1 LTKIL
6 LGTNNFGK
14 VREFLT
20 LASALPYTIT
30 IPSDEGIY
38 IHVEEYGKSYHEN
51 AYIKAQAFSEASGLT
66 TIADDSGLEVDALGG
81 APGLKSARYAG
92 LDATD
97 KDRVLY
103 LLDKLK
109 GIGWEKRTAR
119 FICAIVLVKPNGEP
133 KYFDGVCEGKITL
146 EPKGEAGFGYD
157 PVFYIPAMGKT
168 IAQLSPDQKN
178 NISHRSIAAKQL
190 LRHLRDYQSGA

>member
-1 LTKIL
+1 MIKIL
-6 LGTNNFGK
+6 IGTNNLGK
-14 VREFLT
+14 GQEFLT
-20 LASALPYTIT
+20 LMGDLPYTIT
-30 IPSDEGIY
+30 TPSNEGIH
-38 IHVEEYGKSYHEN
+38 IDVEEYGKNYHEN
-51 AYIKAQAFSEASGLT
+51 AYIKAQAFSNASGLT
-66 TIADDSGLEVDALGG
+66 TIADDSGLEVDSLNG

-109 GIGWEKRTAR
+109 GIGWDKRTAR

-146 EPKGEAGFGYD
+146 EPKGEYGFGYD

-168 IAQLSPDQKN
+168 IAQLSQHQKN
-178 NISHRSIAAKQL
+178 NISHRSIAANKL
-190 LRHLRDYQSGA
+190 LRHLRDYQSEE